1 MNKQRKAVSRFLL
14 RVLLITTAWT
24 AFTATEG
31 QATTVSEVEEEK
43 AKAEEDYENAGK
55 AIENLEQGREKLAS
69 ETEEL
74 GQELTDLLV
83 NISIL
88 EDDMAELKKQ
98 IAKTDKEYQ
107 AARQRQVKQYE
118 VMKKRIQFLYEEGN
132 ITYLDI
138 LLKSKNIGDLVR
150 ETEYARQL
158 YEYDRDMILDYEE
171 VRQDVIARQERLE
184 MQKSEMETMKEEYAA
199 QKASL
204 EETIDTRKNQ
214 LTNFDTK
221 LAAAKEKAEEYARTV
236 QEKTEQIR
244 KLRAEEEL
252 RRQQEISRQLQERQR
267 AMTRGYQDG
276 TPIKSTGG
284 TEFGRSVADYAL
296 QFVGNP
302 YVWGGTSLTNG
313 ADCSGFTQSVYR
325 HFGVSIPRTSGE
337 QANYG
342 KEIAYEDMEPGDL
355 ICYSGHVSM
364 YIGGGRI
371 VHAASAK
378 AGICVT
384 DDPAY
389 RTIVS
394 IRRPWQ

>member
-24 AFTATEG
+24 AFTPTEG
-31 QATTVSEVEEEK
+31 LATTVSEVEEEK

-107 AARQRQVKQYE
+107 AARQRQEKQYE

-184 MQKSEMETMKEEYAA
+184 TQKSEMETMKEEYTA

-204 EETIDTRKNQ
+204 EETINTRKTQ
-214 LTNFDTK
+214 LTNFDAK
-221 LAAAKEKAEEYARTV
+221 LALAKEKAEEYARAV

-267 AMTRGYQDG
+267 AMTERYQDG

-302 YVWGGTSLTNG
+302 YVWGGTSRST
-313 ADCSGFTQSVYR
+313 AISGYPAPGHRESRRITVKR
-325 HFGVSIPRTSGE
+325 LRMRTWS
-337 QANYG
+337 Q
-342 KEIAYEDMEPGDL
+342 
-355 ICYSGHVSM
+355 
-364 YIGGGRI
+364 
-371 VHAASAK
+371 
-378 AGICVT
+378 GI
-384 DDPAY
+384 
-389 RTIVS
+389 
-394 IRRPWQ
+394 